1 MRTIGSAQPSGG
13 ALPSSVCDEHRPDRQ
28 LLVDLQLVTGA
39 MAVVGGILLAAARW
53 VVARSQFRIG
63 LRDDQR
69 GSEQRPGD
77 PLNVPQSGR
86 LCMGRSHEISCAIQR
101 RR

>member
-39 MAVVGGILLAAARW
+39 TAVVGGILLAAARW
-53 VVARSQFRIG
+53 VVARSQFRI
-63 LRDDQR
+63 D
-69 GSEQRPGD
+69 PGQGG
-77 PLNVPQSGR
+77 PGFAESVLS
-86 LCMGRSHEISCAIQR
+86 M
-101 RR
+101 